1 VVQVEGGCLSD
12 ELTAKSVLDYAA
24 RLRTQAQAIVAGDPY
39 AEPYRPSEAAAKRL
53 CQLKVKE
60 RLLALEADHTPEEAD
75 RARSRGCEDA
85 LQELRWRSG
94 HADRVRREQLVQDGY
109 AEKRMKRIQEEA
121 RQEAQALRHMLTVGQ
136 RVDDAIAKLS
146 VVASGPGVNWDP
158 KITGTREAQSPRF
171 HGDPAERARSRALR
185 LVKELERDVEQA
197 QRREYAA

>member
-1 VVQVEGGCLSD
+1 LAQGRCLSD
-12 ELTAKSVLDYAA
+12 ELTIKSVLDYAA
-24 RLRTQAQAIVAGDPY
+24 RLRTQAQTIIAGDPY
-39 AEPYRPSEAAAKRL
+39 ALPYRPTEGAVKRL
-53 CQLKVKE
+53 CQLKVRE
-60 RLLALEADHTPEEAD
+60 RLLALEVGHGPDDAAQ
-75 RARSRGCEDA
+75 ARSQGCEDA
-85 LQELRWRSG
+85 LQELRWRAG

-136 RVDDAIAKLS
+136 RVDEAIAKLS

-171 HGDPAERARSRALR
+171 HGDPVERARQRALR

-197 QRREYAA
+197 QRREFAA